1 MSDRLIDGGP
11 TGGAGRD
18 AAGPDAATGAAT
30 VRPAT
35 TSSRRPTSAGE
46 RLARRLLFRAL
57 SRLEHGQV
65 LFTDGDAVHAFGR
78 ITETLPLRAT
88 VRVHDPACYPTMLL
102 GGNVGAGRAYIEGLW
117 SADDLVSLVRIF
129 AANQATLARVDGGL
143 SWLTKPLDLV
153 YHAARR
159 NSRRGARRNI
169 AAHYDLGNEF
179 FAEFLDET
187 LMYSS
192 AWFERDDDDLA
203 DASRA
208 KLRRLCEKLALTP
221 ADHVLEIGTG
231 WGGFAEYA
239 ARHHG
244 CRVTTTTISG
254 AQYRHARE
262 RIRAAGLAD
271 RVTVLNR
278 DYRDLTGTYD
288 KLVSIEMIEAVGAD
302 HFDTYFGA
310 CSRLLAP
317 HGLMALQ
324 AIVIPDQL
332 YDRSRR
338 TVDFIKRFVFPGGCL
353 PSVGAIATSI
363 GRTSDLSIV
372 QLEDLTPDYALTLR
386 HWRERFL
393 AARDRVKALG
403 FDDAFMRLWEYY
415 LAYCEGGF
423 RERVI
428 GDVQILLARSRWR
441 GRVPL
446 PHAG

>member
-1 MSDRLIDGGP
+1 MTDRLTDDSRAGS
-11 TGGAGRD
+11 GGALT
-18 AAGPDAATGAAT
+18 PSPPAT
-30 VRPAT
+30 VPSTRSPSCRPAT
-35 TSSRRPTSAGE
+35 AGE

-57 SRLEHGQV
+57 SHLEHGQI
-65 LFTDGDAVHAFGR
+65 LLTEGETVHVFGR
-78 ITETLPLRAT
+78 ASEILPLRAT

-117 SADDLVSLVRIF
+117 SADDLVTLVRIV
-129 AANQATLARVDGGL
+129 AANQETLARVDGGL
-143 SWLTKPLDLV
+143 SWLTKPLDLI
-153 YHAARR
+153 YHAVRR

-169 AAHYDLGNEF
+169 AAHYDLGNDF
-179 FAEFLDET
+179 FAQFLDET
-187 LMYSS
+187 MMYSS

-203 DASRA
+203 RASRA
-208 KLRRLCEKLALTP
+208 KLRRLCDKLALTP

-231 WGGFAEYA
+231 WGGFAEHA

-244 CRVTTTTISG
+244 CRVTTTTISE
-254 AQYRHARE
+254 AQYRHARA
-262 RIRAAGLAD
+262 RIQASGLAD

-278 DYRDLTGTYD
+278 DYRELTGTYD
-288 KLVSIEMIEAVGAD
+288 KLVSIEMIEAVGAE
-302 HFDTYFGA
+302 HFDNYFEA

-324 AIVIPDQL
+324 AIVIPDQR
-332 YDRSRR
+332 YDQARR
-338 TVDFIKRFVFPGGCL
+338 AVDFIKRFVFPGGCL

-363 GRTSDLSIV
+363 GRSSDLSIV

-393 AARDRVKALG
+393 AARARVRELG
-403 FDDAFMRLWEYY
+403 FDDAFIRLWEYY

-446 PHAG
+446 PRGG